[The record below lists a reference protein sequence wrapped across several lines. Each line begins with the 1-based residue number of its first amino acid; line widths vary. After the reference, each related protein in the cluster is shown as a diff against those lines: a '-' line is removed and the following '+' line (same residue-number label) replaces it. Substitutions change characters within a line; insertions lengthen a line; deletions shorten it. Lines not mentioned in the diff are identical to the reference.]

1 MIKSN
6 NNHQV
11 SSTSKMVKAFND
23 KVNFISI
30 GICTKNNHKLLNK
43 CLKSIN
49 NLVIPNNLKVEIV
62 VVDQSDNQLKV
73 DSSIIKRFVFK
84 QLCSN
89 HSGISFARNELFE
102 LASGDILFITDDD
115 TIVSNNWITSSL
127 DLFTDNKRVGLIGG
141 KIKQLNKTP
150 RPFKN
155 TLKELGYN
163 KNFWP
168 YALLDLGKKVIA
180 IDKDTHYPCFAN
192 MAIRKKVYKNIKID
206 TDFGNQER
214 FFKIF
219 GGEDPA
225 FVEEVKKTYS
235 LLYNPNM
242 LVWHYIKPHK
252 FSKKYFIW
260 RYFEW
265 GKERA
270 LLKTKYNIP
279 FNIAFN
285 QLFKNIINLI
295 RNIKNGRTYLNEL
308 LYIVLALSFS
318 STIFFFKISNISKK
332 S

>member
-1 MIKSN
+1 MIKN
-6 NNHQV
+6 NNNYQTN
-11 SSTSKMVKAFND
+11 STSKTVKGFN
-23 KVNFISI
+23 KINFISI
-30 GICTKNNHKLLNK
+30 GICTKNNYKLLNK

-62 VVDQSDNQLKV
+62 VIDQSDNQLKL
-73 DSSIIKRFVFK
+73 DSSKFKRLVFK
-84 QLCSN
+84 QFFSK
-89 HSGISFARNELFE
+89 HAGISFARNELFKF
-102 LASGDILFITDDD
+102 ASGDILFITDDD
-115 TIVSNNWITSSL
+115 TIVSNNWITSTI
-127 DLFTDNKRVGLIGG
+127 DLFSQNNRVGIIGG

-150 RPFKN
+150 NSFSN
-155 TLKELGYN
+155 TLKELDYN

-168 YALLDLGKKVIA
+168 YALLDLGEKVKT

-192 MAIRKKVYKNIKID
+192 MAIRKKVYKNVKID
-206 TDFGNQER
+206 TDFGNQES

-279 FNIAFN
+279 FNITLN

-308 LYIVLALSFS
+308 LYIVPALSFS
-318 STIFFFKISNISKK
+318 STIFFLKVSNIPKK